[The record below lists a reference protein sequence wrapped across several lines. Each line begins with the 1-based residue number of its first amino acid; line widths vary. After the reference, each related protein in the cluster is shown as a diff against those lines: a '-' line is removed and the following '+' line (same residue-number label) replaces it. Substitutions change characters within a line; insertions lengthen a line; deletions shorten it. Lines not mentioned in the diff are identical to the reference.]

1 MELNGVINVYKEK
14 GFTSHDAIAVLRGV
28 LKVKKIGHTGTLDPD
43 ATGVL
48 PVCVG
53 KATKV
58 AQMIMGSDKEYV
70 AELVFGSETDTQDAS
85 GQVLKTYEYTY
96 DAARVAEVVASFQ
109 GEYDQVPPMY
119 SALKVG
125 GMKLYELAREGVE
138 VERQARRI
146 RIEEI
151 ELLEQS
157 AEGNTHSIKI
167 RVCCSKGTYIRT
179 LCEDI
184 GKKLGYG
191 AHMTA
196 LERTRTGPYTLEN
209 SYKIDEIR
217 TMMRAGEPEKFLQ
230 DLSSLF
236 EDLPCKQVIPEEDAM
251 LRNGNYLTYP
261 ASEIGNTLG
270 QEVRMYTS
278 DGEFVGLYKVTEL
291 LGDMTR
297 MRSHKMFV

>member
-70 AELVFGSETDTQDAS
+70 AELTFGSETDTQDAT

-119 SALKVG
+119 SALKV
-125 GMKLYELAREGVE
+125 
-138 VERQARRI
+138 
-146 RIEEI
+146 
-151 ELLEQS
+151 
-157 AEGNTHSIKI
+157 
-167 RVCCSKGTYIRT
+167 T
-179 LCEDI
+179 LQCW
-184 GKKLGYG
+184 
-191 AHMTA
+191 AT
-196 LERTRTGPYTLEN
+196 P
-209 SYKIDEIR
+209 
-217 TMMRAGEPEKFLQ
+217 Q
-230 DLSSLF
+230 
-236 EDLPCKQVIPEEDAM
+236 
-251 LRNGNYLTYP
+251 
-261 ASEIGNTLG
+261 
-270 QEVRMYTS
+270 
-278 DGEFVGLYKVTEL
+278 
-291 LGDMTR
+291 
-297 MRSHKMFV
+297 

>member
-14 GFTSHDAIAVLRGV
+14 GFTSHDVTAVLRGV

-70 AELVFGSETDTQDAS
+70 AELAFGSETDTQDAS
-85 GQVLKTYEYTY
+85 GQVMKTYEYTY
-96 DAARVAEVVASFQ
+96 DAARVAEAVASFQ
-109 GEYDQVPPMY
+109 GGYDQVPPMY

-157 AEGNTHSIKI
+157 ATGAKL
-167 RVCCSKGTYIRT
+167 RVRCSKGTYIRT

-184 GKKLGYG
+184 GKRLGYG

-196 LERTRTGPYTLEN
+196 LERTKTGPYTLAD
-209 SYKIDEIR
+209 SYRIDEIR
-217 TMMRAGEPEKFLQ
+217 EMMRAGRADKFLQ

-236 EDLPCKQVIPEEDAM
+236 ENLPCKQVIPEEDAM

-261 ASEIGNTLG
+261 ASEIGSSLG
-270 QEVRMYTS
+270 QEFRMLTS

-297 MRSHKMFV
+297 IRSYKMFI

>member
-58 AQMIMGSDKEYV
+58 AQLIMGSDKEYV
-70 AELVFGSETDTQDAS
+70 AELAFGSETDTQDAS
-85 GQVLKTYEYTY
+85 GQVLKTFEYTY
-96 DAARVAEVVASFQ
+96 DPAQVAEAVASFQ
-109 GEYDQVPPMY
+109 GDYDQVPPMY

-157 AEGNTHSIKI
+157 AKGAKI
-167 RVCCSKGTYIRT
+167 RVRCSKGTYIRT

-184 GKKLGYG
+184 GKRLGYG
-191 AHMTA
+191 AHMTS
-196 LERTRTGPYTLEN
+196 LERTKTGPYQVEN
-209 SYKIDEIR
+209 SYRIDEIR
-217 TMMRAGEPEKFLQ
+217 EMMRAGEPEKFLQ

-297 MRSHKMFV
+297 MRSYKMFV

>member
-1 MELNGVINVYKEK
+1 MELNGVINLYKEK

-28 LKVKKIGHTGTLDPD
+28 LQVKKIGHTGTLDPD

-70 AELVFGSETDTQDAS
+70 AELAFGSETDTQDAS
-85 GQVLKTYEYTY
+85 GRVLRTFDYTY
-96 DAARVAEVVASFQ
+96 DPEQVARVTASFQ
-109 GEYDQVPPMY
+109 GDYDQVPPMY

-138 VERQARRI
+138 VERQARRV

-151 ELLEQS
+151 RLLEQS
-157 AEGNTHSIKI
+157 AAGARL
-167 RVCCSKGTYIRT
+167 RVRCSKGTYIRT

-184 GKKLGYG
+184 GRRLGYG

-196 LERTRTGPYTLEN
+196 LERTQTGPYRVED
-209 SYKIDEIR
+209 SYRIDEIR
-217 TMMRAGEPEKFLQ
+217 SMVQAGQTERFLQ
-230 DLSSLF
+230 DLNSLF

-261 ASEIGNTLG
+261 ASEIGSTIG
-270 QEVRMYTS
+270 QEFRMLTS
-278 DGEFVGLYKVTEL
+278 GGEFVGLYRVTEL
-291 LGDMTR
+291 LGDRTR
-297 MRSHKMFV
+297 MRSYKMFV

>member
-70 AELVFGSETDTQDAS
+70 AELAFGSETDTQDAS
-85 GQVLKTYEYTY
+85 GQVLKTFEYTY
-96 DAARVAEVVASFQ
+96 DAAKVAEVVASFQ
-109 GEYDQVPPMY
+109 GEYDQIPPMY

-146 RIEEI
+146 RIDEI
-151 ELLEQS
+151 ELLDQS
-157 AEGNTHSIKI
+157 AAGATI
-167 RVCCSKGTYIRT
+167 RVRCSKGTYIRT

-184 GKKLGYG
+184 GRKLGYG

-196 LERTRTGPYTLEN
+196 LERTQTGPYKLAD

-261 ASEIGNTLG
+261 AAEIGSTLG
-270 QEVRMYTS
+270 QEFRMLTS
-278 DGEFVGLYKVTEL
+278 NGEFVGLYKVTEL

-297 MRSHKMFV
+297 MRSYKMFV

>member
-70 AELVFGSETDTQDAS
+70 AELAFGSETDTQDAS

-109 GEYDQVPPMY
+109 GEYDQIPPMY

-146 RIEEI
+146 RIDEI

-157 AEGNTHSIKI
+157 AAGAKI
-167 RVCCSKGTYIRT
+167 RVRCSKGTYIRT

-184 GKKLGYG
+184 GKTLGYG

-196 LERTRTGPYTLEN
+196 LERTQTGPYKLAD

-261 ASEIGNTLG
+261 ASEIGSTLG
-270 QEVRMYTS
+270 QEFRMLTS

-297 MRSHKMFV
+297 MRSYKMFV